1 MCRRHRTTVDRVG
14 ERPRQRLTHH
24 GAMTQPPAG
33 SGEPDIVV
41 TNNPAARRYE
51 VRVDGDLAGLTTYLL
66 DDNRV
71 VFTHAEVYPRWEGHG
86 VGSALAKS
94 ALDDVIAQGK
104 LITPKCPFIIDYI
117 RRHPSYLDHVDERH
131 RHELEGS

>member
-1 MCRRHRTTVDRVG
+1 MRRRHRATVDRVG
-14 ERPRQRLTHH
+14 ERPGERLTHH
-24 GAMTQPPAG
+24 GVMTQPSAR
-33 SGEPDIVV
+33 SGEPHIVV

-71 VFTHAEVYPRWEGHG
+71 IFTHAEVYPRWEGHG

-104 LITPKCPFIIDYI
+104 LITPKCPFIVDYV
-117 RRHPSYLDHVDERH
+117 RRNPAYLDHVDERH
-131 RHELEGS
+131 REELEPN

>member
-1 MCRRHRTTVDRVG
+1 
-14 ERPRQRLTHH
+14 
-24 GAMTQPPAG
+24 MTQPPAG